1 MMCIVVGFVSEGQ
14 ILAYSYE
21 LYVLLCVF
29 YGVLCDC
36 VWLCIASGLD
46 VFCVC
51 LGLYCVLRVWVGVCF

>member
-1 MMCIVVGFVSEGQ
+1 MG
-14 ILAYSYE
+14 LYE
-21 LYVLLCVF
+21 IANEFECVRMLYVSLCVF

-46 VFCVC
+46 VFFVC